1 VRLGEDDGR
10 PVLLVDGTV
19 QSVLADDP
27 DGYWRKMVPDV
38 RPTRALLLGL
48 GAGTVARLLHEKF
61 GDIPMVGVDYD
72 LAVVDF
78 ARELL
83 RDLPALEIVHGDAFE
98 YVMQSAAHGGHF
110 DYAAI
115 DLYQGDQLAHGV
127 VGRPFLRA
135 LKTLL
140 APRGVAV
147 FNLFYERRMY
157 DRLRRIERVFRVTD
171 KKLVRRN
178 LVLWCRA
185 G

>member
-1 VRLGEDDGR
+1 MRLGEDDGR

-27 DGYWRKMVPDV
+27 DGYWRQMVPDV

-48 GAGTVARLLHEKF
+48 GAGTVARLLYEKF

-72 LAVVDF
+72 EDVVAF

-83 RDLPALEIVHGDAFE
+83 MDVPGLEIVQTDAFK
-98 YVMQSAAHGGHF
+98 YVTEAAARGDHF

-135 LKTLL
+135 LKGLL
-140 APRGVAV
+140 APRGTAV
-147 FNLFYERRMY
+147 FNLFYERRIY
-157 DRLRRIERVFRVTD
+157 DRMTRIERVFRVTD

-178 LVLWCRA
+178 LLLWCRA

>member
-1 VRLGEDDGR
+1 MRLGEDDGR

-27 DGYWRKMVPDV
+27 DGYWRKMIPDV

-48 GAGTVARLLHEKF
+48 GAGTVARLLSDKF
-61 GDIPMVGVDYD
+61 GDIPIVGVDND
-72 LAVVDF
+72 LGVIDF

-83 RDLPALEIVHGDAFE
+83 RDLPGLEIVHADAFE
-98 YVMQSAAHGGHF
+98 YVTEAAARGDHF

-127 VGRPFLRA
+127 VGRPFLRS

-140 APRGVAV
+140 QPRGVAV
-147 FNLFYERRMY
+147 FNLFYERRYY

-178 LVLWCRA
+178 LLLWCRA

>member
-1 VRLGEDDGR
+1 MRLGEDDGR

-27 DGYWRKMVPDV
+27 DGYWRQMIPDV
-38 RPTRALLLGL
+38 RPTRALVLGL
-48 GAGTVARLLHEKF
+48 GAGTIARLLNHKF
-61 GDIPMVGVDYD
+61 EGVPILGVDND
-72 LAVVDF
+72 LGVIDF

-83 RDLPALEIVHGDAFE
+83 RDLPALEIVHGDAFA
-98 YVMQSAAHGGHF
+98 YVTQAAARGDRF

-127 VGRPFLRA
+127 VGRPFLRS

-140 APRGVAV
+140 QPRGVAV
-147 FNLFYERRMY
+147 FNLFQERRIT
-157 DRLRRIERVFRVTD
+157 DRLRRIERVFRVLD
-171 KKLVRRN
+171 RRLVRKN
-178 LVLWCRA
+178 LVVWCRA